1 MFYNSEDMELRAALD
16 AAARVCAAARTA
28 PKARGIDS
36 IHTAVLTDAD
46 KDAVAETMERMGN
59 ELGADFFLRDAGN
72 VRSANVL
79 VMIGIEE
86 GQRGLGEICGYCHF
100 RDCADCREHGG
111 VCAYDP
117 IDVGI
122 ALGSAAATA
131 ADLRMDSRVLFS
143 AGRAAK
149 EMGLLGENVGQ
160 VFGLPLSVSGKSPFF
175 DRKRKA

>member
-1 MFYNSEDMELRAALD
+1 MFYNSEEIERRAVLD

-28 PKARGIDS
+28 PKACGVDN

-46 KDAVAETMERMGN
+46 KDAVAETMERLGN
-59 ELGADFFLRDAGN
+59 EMGADFFLRDAGN
-72 VRSANVL
+72 VRAAGALVL
-79 VMIGIEE
+79 IGIEE
-86 GQRGLGEICGYCHF
+86 GQRGLGAICGYCHF
-100 RDCADCREHGG
+100 KNCAECRENRG
-111 VCAYDP
+111 VCVYDP

-131 ADLRMDSRVLFS
+131 ADLRMDSRILFS

-160 VFGLPLSVSGKSPFF
+160 VFGLPLSISGKSPFF